1 MKLTRVLL
9 VDDHPIFLESLQAL
23 LTNLGTVEIVA
34 KAINGIEALKLL
46 KQMPIDLVIT
56 DLSMPLLSG
65 IDFTVK
71 AREISPHI
79 KVILLTMTEDMARVR
94 DAMRIGAWGY
104 ILKSSSLEELQWAI
118 KEVVAGRKYF
128 GADLEIDTA
137 ENATVVV
144 SSLHS
149 KEDEI
154 PHLTKREIEIIR
166 YIVKDKSSEDIAKL
180 LNISPN
186 TIETHRRN
194 IFKKLDVKTVVGLMR
209 FAIKHNLID

>member
-23 LTNLGTVEIVA
+23 LTNLGKVEIVA
-34 KAINGIEALKLL
+34 KAVNGIEALKLL
-46 KQMPIDLVIT
+46 KQMPIDVVIT
-56 DLSMPLLSG
+56 DLSMPLLNG

-118 KEVVAGRKYF
+118 KEVVEGRKYF
-128 GADLEIDTA
+128 GADLEIETA

-144 SSLHS
+144 SNWHS